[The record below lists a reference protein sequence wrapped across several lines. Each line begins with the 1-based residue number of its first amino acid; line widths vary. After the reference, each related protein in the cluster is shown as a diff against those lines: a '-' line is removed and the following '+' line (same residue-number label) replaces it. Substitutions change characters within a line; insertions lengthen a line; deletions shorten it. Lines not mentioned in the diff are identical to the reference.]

1 MMTWRAASVRP
12 SVPDALTPPPAV
24 AEGVQRVIE
33 LLEAQAGLVDAEGA
47 AAEAG
52 VVIEIEHTTDV
63 ESTS

>member
-1 MMTWRAASVRP
+1 M
-12 SVPDALTPPPAV
+12 PDALTPPPAV